1 MRTSRAFLA
10 SFGTTGSLLAAFA
23 CAFVLA
29 SAVVAFHG
37 WPISGAL
44 KDLGTLIVHDDSQ
57 VPWEV
62 SGPQQVA
69 LDSRA
74 AAGVVAPAAIGPVV
88 SGPASGVA
96 GTQGAGG
103 GAGGARSAEG
113 PGA

>member
-10 SFGTTGSLLAAFA
+10 SFGSTGSMLAAFA

-37 WPISGAL
+37 WPVSGAL
-44 KDLGTLIVHDDSQ
+44 KDIGTLIVHDDSS

-88 SGPASGVA
+88 TGGATGVA
-96 GTQGAGG
+96 GARGGG
-103 GAGGARSAEG
+103 GAAGGAPVNG
-113 PGA
+113 L

>member
-10 SFGTTGSLLAAFA
+10 SFGSTGSMLAAFA

-37 WPISGAL
+37 WPVSGAL
-44 KDLGTLIVHDDSQ
+44 RDIGTLIVHDDSQ

-62 SGPQQVA
+62 TGPQQVA

-74 AAGVVAPAAIGPVV
+74 AAGVVASAATGPVIA
-88 SGPASGVA
+88 GPATGAAGVA
-96 GTQGAGG
+96 GA
-103 GAGGARSAEG
+103 
-113 PGA
+113 